1 MAATHVTDVAQG
13 NNKEMDMRDHSAGSA
28 LQSSTELMPP
38 EGARE
43 PLSCKVS
50 VTTAPP
56 ASEEGNGLRKGSAV
70 EQSWRFIYRP
80 EIDGLRF
87 WAVMPVLFYHY
98 DAVFAFT
105 GGYAGV
111 DVFFVISGY
120 LITSIVLREL
130 CTGKP
135 VLSHFWERRVR
146 RLFPAIATMFV
157 CLYIYGWFMLSPRV
171 YNNFVGES
179 IFGLFAGSNFYY
191 YVTTKDLGGYAAAGP
206 EAYPLLHF
214 WSLAVEEQF
223 YMVLPV
229 VLVCVWRF
237 CKTDRMRWMWT
248 LCLLGFVLLASF
260 AFSVGYTPINNPF
273 CFYLLFARAWEL
285 TIGSFVG
292 IATSDVGMAAMSR
305 VLGLH
310 LGKRVSPLAK
320 RLMLEAT
327 GWLGFGLI
335 LFVYF
340 YFTKEME
347 YTYPYYYAL
356 GPCVGTLMVI
366 VGNTPVF
373 KPSNDISGDSGDGEQ
388 RIMTTCGLFLSFAP
402 FVWIG
407 KISYA
412 LYLWHWPLWCFQGG
426 ARLSPSNVVS
436 ALVLTM
442 VAIGLSAVST
452 QLIEQPFRS
461 AKRVGRYP
469 LWILSGIMWT
479 ALLSFSIA
487 VHVLE
492 VGGSNK
498 TIAAPPVEDWLNSS
512 STIFVPTGSEP
523 ESFFLQDANPELFSV
538 EGIEK
543 SQQGHQPRLNRYTT
557 EHGMVTGLKTVKK
570 TADSFTCPIINGRAP
585 GFDECPGAEE
595 RIVYNTAGDPPCLAF
610 FGNSHMGHHR
620 ITIASLAKEYDVSFL
635 WLVRHGMGDLFGGC
649 RVPGCGSCGPPT
661 PWDEQRIRI
670 LKQWEPKRVIFGTHR
685 PHCLL
690 EINSTFDALMSGA
703 PEKVLIMGDNPGIDT
718 ESFPF
723 AYSKSERF
731 FGPQI
736 LNQIETGNAA
746 SLDFLSTIKPLGFD
760 KFLRDED
767 RLKKEIESNPKY
779 NGTIQFES
787 TYRAFMDENETFV
800 QFVGAE
806 TEGGNR
812 LIYTDT
818 THLTRDGSERLREF
832 FRDHIFGDLDC

>member
-1 MAATHVTDVAQG
+1 MSRGRHRRKQPCKFMTSEDV
-13 NNKEMDMRDHSAGSA
+13 NV
-28 LQSSTELMPP
+28 L
-38 EGARE
+38 
-43 PLSCKVS
+43 LS
-50 VTTAPP
+50 
-56 ASEEGNGLRKGSAV
+56 V
-70 EQSWRFIYRP
+70 EQGENGEKKGGEASAAEASWRFVYRP

-98 DAVFAFT
+98 GAVFGFT

-130 CTGKP
+130 CMGKS
-135 VLSHFWERRVR
+135 VLRHFWERRVR

-157 CLYIYGWFMLSPRV
+157 CLYIHGWFMLSPNV

-179 IFGLFAGSNFYY
+179 IFGLIAGSNFYY
-191 YVTTKDLGGYAAAGP
+191 YVTTKDLGGYMAAGP

-229 VLVCVWRF
+229 VLTCVWRF
-237 CKTDRMRWMWT
+237 CKTDRKRWMWT
-248 LCLLGFVLLASF
+248 LGLLGFVLLASF

-285 TIGSFVG
+285 AIGSFVG
-292 IATSDVGMAAMSR
+292 IATSDVGMATMSR

-340 YFTKEME
+340 YFTREME

-356 GPCVGTLMVI
+356 GPCVGALMVI

-373 KPSNDISGDSGDGEQ
+373 KPSKDLSGDSGDGEQ

-426 ARLSPSNVVS
+426 VRLSQNNVVS

-442 VAIGLSAVST
+442 VAIGLSDVST

-461 AKRVGRYP
+461 AKRVGRKP
-469 LWILSGIMWT
+469 LWILSGIVWT

-498 TIAAPPVEDWLNSS
+498 TIAVPQVEDGMDSS
-512 STIFVPTGSEP
+512 STVFVPTGSEP
-523 ESFFLQDANPELFSV
+523 QSFFLEDANPELFSV

-543 SQQGHQPRLNRYTT
+543 SSTLSRRYR
-557 EHGMVTGLKTVKK
+557 EELKMLMGDELPDGECKVISDKSP
-570 TADSFTCPIINGRAP
+570 A
-585 GFDECPGAEE
+585 FDECPGAEDM
-595 RIVYNTAGDPPCLAF
+595 IVYNEAGDPPCLAF
-610 FGNSHMGHHR
+610 LGNSHLGHH
-620 ITIASLAKEYDVSFL
+620 ILTIASLAKEYDVSYL
-635 WLVRHGMGDLFGGC
+635 WLKRPGRGDLFGGC
-649 RVPGCGSCGPPT
+649 GSTPDPPS

-670 LKQWEPKRVIFGTHR
+670 LKQWKPKRVIFATHR
-685 PHCLL
+685 PYCLL
-690 EINSTFDALMSGA
+690 ANNSTLDGLMSGA
-703 PEKVLIMGDNPGIDT
+703 PEKVLIMGDNPLLDYG
-718 ESFPF
+718 SFPF
-723 AYSKSERF
+723 KIRQKLQKEL
-731 FGPQI
+731 
-736 LNQIETGNAA
+736 LNAIKVGDVS
-746 SLDFLSTIKPLGFD
+746 SLDFLSTIKPKKFD
-760 KFLRDED
+760 DFLRTED
-767 RLKKEIESNPKY
+767 GLRKAIESNPKY

-787 TYRAFMDENETFV
+787 TYPAFMDQNNAFV
-800 QFVGAE
+800 QVVGAE

-812 LIYTDT
+812 MTYADLS
-818 THLTRDGSERLREF
+818 HLSADGSERLREY
-832 FRDHIFGDLDC
+832 FREHIFGDLDC

>member
-1 MAATHVTDVAQG
+1 MEA
-13 NNKEMDMRDHSAGSA
+13 
-28 LQSSTELMPP
+28 
-38 EGARE
+38 
-43 PLSCKVS
+43 C
-50 VTTAPP
+50 
-56 ASEEGNGLRKGSAV
+56 
-70 EQSWRFIYRP
+70 
-80 EIDGLRF
+80 
-87 WAVMPVLFYHY
+87 
-98 DAVFAFT
+98 
-105 GGYAGV
+105 
-111 DVFFVISGY
+111 
-120 LITSIVLREL
+120 
-130 CTGKP
+130 
-135 VLSHFWERRVR
+135 LSHFWERRVR

-157 CLYIYGWFMLSPRV
+157 PVHHGWSICPPRV
-171 YNNFVGES
+171 QQLRWGVDLRSLCGLKLLLLRDDQGPGRLLGRGRGLPCS
-179 IFGLFAGSNFYY
+179 ISGPGSGGAVLHGLAGR
-191 YVTTKDLGGYAAAGP
+191 AG
-206 EAYPLLHF
+206 A
-214 WSLAVEEQF
+214 
-223 YMVLPV
+223 
-229 VLVCVWRF
+229 WRF
-237 CKTDRMRWMWT
+237 CKTDRKRWMWT
-248 LCLLGFVLLASF
+248 LWLGFVLLASF

-310 LGKRVSPLAK
+310 LGKSVSRLAK

-388 RIMTTCGLFLSFAP
+388 RIMTTCGSFLSFAP

-426 ARLSPSNVVS
+426 ARLSPNNVVS

-461 AKRVGRYP
+461 AKRVGRKP

-498 TIAAPPVEDWLNSS
+498 TIAAPRVEDWLNSS

-523 ESFFLQDANPELFSV
+523 ESFFLEDANPELFSV

-543 SQQGHQPRLNRYTT
+543 SSSISFRYTK
-557 EHGMVTGLKTVKK
+557 E
-570 TADSFTCPIINGRAP
+570 
-585 GFDECPGAEE
+585 
-595 RIVYNTAGDPPCLAF
+595 LA
-610 FGNSHMGHHR
+610 M
-620 ITIASLAKEYDVSFL
+620 
-635 WLVRHGMGDLFGGC
+635 
-649 RVPGCGSCGPPT
+649 
-661 PWDEQRIRI
+661 
-670 LKQWEPKRVIFGTHR
+670 
-685 PHCLL
+685 
-690 EINSTFDALMSGA
+690 
-703 PEKVLIMGDNPGIDT
+703 LID
-718 ESFPF
+718 
-723 AYSKSERF
+723 
-731 FGPQI
+731 
-736 LNQIETGNAA
+736 
-746 SLDFLSTIKPLGFD
+746 
-760 KFLRDED
+760 
-767 RLKKEIESNPKY
+767 
-779 NGTIQFES
+779 
-787 TYRAFMDENETFV
+787 
-800 QFVGAE
+800 
-806 TEGGNR
+806 
-812 LIYTDT
+812 
-818 THLTRDGSERLREF
+818 
-832 FRDHIFGDLDC
+832 

>member
-1 MAATHVTDVAQG
+1 
-13 NNKEMDMRDHSAGSA
+13 
-28 LQSSTELMPP
+28 
-38 EGARE
+38 
-43 PLSCKVS
+43 
-50 VTTAPP
+50 
-56 ASEEGNGLRKGSAV
+56 
-70 EQSWRFIYRP
+70 
-80 EIDGLRF
+80 
-87 WAVMPVLFYHY
+87 MPVLFYHY
-98 DAVFAFT
+98 GAVFGFT

-130 CTGKP
+130 CMGKP
-135 VLSHFWERRVR
+135 VLRHFWERRVR
-146 RLFPAIATMFV
+146 RLFPAIATMFL
-157 CLYIYGWFMLSPRV
+157 CLYIYGWYILSPPV
-171 YNNFVGES
+171 YNNFVLES
-179 IFGLFAGSNFYY
+179 IFGLIAGSNFYY
-191 YVTTKDLGGYAAAGP
+191 YVTTKDLGGYTAAGP

-237 CKTDRMRWMWT
+237 CKTDRKRWMWT
-248 LCLLGFVLLASF
+248 LGLLGFVLLASF
-260 AFSVGYTPINNPF
+260 AFSVGYTPINTPF

-292 IATSDVGMAAMSR
+292 IATSDVGIAAMSR
-305 VLGLH
+305 VPGLH

-356 GPCVGTLMVI
+356 GPCVGALMVI

-373 KPSNDISGDSGDGEQ
+373 KPSNDLSGDSEDGEQ

-426 ARLSPSNVVS
+426 VRLSQNNVVS

-461 AKRVGRYP
+461 AKRVGRKP
-469 LWILSGIMWT
+469 LWILSGIVWT

-487 VHVLE
+487 VYVLE

-498 TIAAPPVEDWLNSS
+498 TIAAPRVADGIDGS
-512 STIFVPTGSEP
+512 STVFVPTGSEP
-523 ESFFLQDANPELFSV
+523 QAFFLEDANPELFSV

-543 SQQGHQPRLNRYTT
+543 SPLQDLV
-557 EHGMVTGLKTVKK
+557 EHSQEAFKSLT
-570 TADSFTCPIINGRAP
+570 SCRSINARNP

-595 RIVYNTAGDPPCLAF
+595 QIAYNKAGDPPCLAF
-610 FGNSHMGHHR
+610 VGNSHLGHHVL
-620 ITIASLAKEYDVSFL
+620 TIDSLAKEYDVSYL
-635 WLVRHGMGDLFGGC
+635 WLERTGEGDLFGGNC
-649 RVPGCGSCGPPT
+649 DNSRGETT

-670 LKQWEPKRVIFGTHR
+670 LKQWKPKRVIFSTNR
-685 PHCLL
+685 PYCLL
-690 EINSTFDALMSGA
+690 KNNSTLDGLMSGA
-703 PEKVLIMGDNPGIDT
+703 PEKVLIMGDNPHFDYG
-718 ESFPF
+718 SFPF
-723 AYSKSERF
+723 EISGRLQRQLLKAIK
-731 FGPQI
+731 
-736 LNQIETGNAA
+736 TGIVS
-746 SLDFLSTIKPLGFD
+746 SLDFLSTIKPAMF
-760 KFLRDED
+760 D
-767 RLKKEIESNPKY
+767 RLLRTEDQLRKAIDSNPKY

-787 TYRAFMDENETFV
+787 TYRAFMNENNTFV
-800 QFVGAE
+800 QLVGAE

-812 LIYTDT
+812 LLYTDRH
-818 THLTRDGSERLREF
+818 HLSTDGSERLREY
-832 FRDHIFGDLDC
+832 FREHIFMDLDC